1 MAWAAT
7 WISLSLASHSLSYLS
22 LLLFSL
28 RFSLFRLFRLVLPFW
43 TAGFF
48 LYLHRLLTRLGGC
61 GSSVNETKGAQV
73 FFFLGK
79 FYLLIFFFFLGP
91 REARAPLGPH
101 LGPSL
106 TFIQILYQQI
116 FFFQPKYSKYSGM
129 MPFKALIFFKK
140 GTYENRKNHSQFT
153 KPWGPTTVHTGPW
166 FFFHRAVLEV
176 KTTSKMRG
184 L

>member
-1 MAWAAT
+1 MNKGFWRNVSWLLDQMVMAWAVT
-7 WISLSLASHSLSYLS
+7 WISLSLTSHSLSYLS

-48 LYLHRLLTRLGGC
+48 FLFYIFFLDLHRLLTRLGGC

-73 FFFLGK
+73 FFFFFWKILPTN
-79 FYLLIFFFFLGP
+79 FFFFFLGP

-116 FFFQPKYSKYSGM
+116 FFFQPKYSKYFGM
-129 MPFKALIFFKK
+129 MPFKALIFF
-140 GTYENRKNHSQFT
+140 
-153 KPWGPTTVHTGPW
+153 
-166 FFFHRAVLEV
+166 
-176 KTTSKMRG
+176 
-184 L
+184 

>member
-1 MAWAAT
+1 MNKGFWRNVSWLLDQMVMAWATT

-48 LYLHRLLTRLGGC
+48 FLFHIFFLDLHRLLTRLGGC

-73 FFFLGK
+73 FFFWGK
-79 FYLLIFFFFLGP
+79 FYLLIFFFFFGP

-101 LGPSL
+101 LGLSL

-116 FFFQPKYSKYSGM
+116 FFFRPKYSKYSGM
-129 MPFKALIFFKK
+129 MPFKALIFF
-140 GTYENRKNHSQFT
+140 
-153 KPWGPTTVHTGPW
+153 
-166 FFFHRAVLEV
+166 
-176 KTTSKMRG
+176 
-184 L
+184 